1 MDTLYEKVLTN
12 NLSDNDKKQLQLVF
26 EKYHKCIQKYQ
37 DKINEVKDT
46 VCKSYKSKLE
56 NTVQE
61 ITTKKKVGRPKIHT
75 DEETAQIKRE
85 IAKKHYLNN
94 IEKRKEQK
102 RLWQE
107 KNRELINT
115 RARYYNNKKKLEKS
129 LILEPL

>member
-1 MDTLYEKVLTN
+1 MDTLYEKVLSN

-26 EKYHKCIQKYQ
+26 EKYQKCIQKYQ
-37 DKINEVKDT
+37 DKINETKDT
-46 VCKSYKSKLE
+46 VYKSYKSSMANE
-56 NTVQE
+56 DQE
-61 ITTKKKVGRPKIHT
+61 IKIKKKVGRPKIHT
-75 DEETAQIKRE
+75 DEEIKQIRRE

-94 IEKRKEQK
+94 TEKRKEQK

-115 RARYYNNKKKLEKS
+115 RAKYYNNKKKLEKC